1 AGASAYNITSA
12 VGNDKMSGTAVIYK

>member
-1 AGASAYNITSA
+1 ASAYNITSA

>member
-1 AGASAYNITSA
+1 AYNITSA